1 MNKTPDNDP
10 VRKIVLPS
18 GRAIEVVRLGAETT
32 PADRLHVC
40 PECNSQLVQP
50 VEWSEVNGG
59 SWELMLQCPNCRWIS
74 DGIFTR
80 AQIDKFE
87 EQLDEG
93 LADMLSDLRRL
104 TEANMTEEID
114 LFVRALAADCIL
126 PEDF

>member
-10 VRKIVLPS
+10 VRRIVLPS
-18 GRAIEVVRLGAETT
+18 GRAIEVVRLTAETA
-32 PADRLHVC
+32 PADRLHIC
-40 PECNSQLVQP
+40 PDCTSPLVQP
-50 VEWSEVNGG
+50 VEWSEVSGG
-59 SWELMLQCPNCRWIS
+59 AWELTLQCPNCGWIS
-74 DGIFTR
+74 DGIFSR
-80 AQIDKFE
+80 EQIDKFE

-114 LFVRALAADCIL
+114 LFVRALAVDCIL